1 MHFDNFTMRI
11 HGVYFIPIFKKK
23 KINCMKGKVQKKVN
37 KINA

>member
-11 HGVYFIPIFKKK
+11 HGVYFLPIFKK